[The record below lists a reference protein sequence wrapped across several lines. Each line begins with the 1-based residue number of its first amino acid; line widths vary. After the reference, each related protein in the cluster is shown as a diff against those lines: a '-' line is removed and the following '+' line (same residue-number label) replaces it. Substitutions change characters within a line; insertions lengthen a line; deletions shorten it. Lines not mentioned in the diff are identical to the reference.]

1 MFKRFLLTAARRLFR
16 NWSKYTDQTGKADP
30 KSRKLAADL
39 FRVTAIERQ
48 KVIEEEI
55 AHETGGIVTAG
66 PFKGMRID
74 PKTSWGTGDI
84 VPKLLGCYEAELAE
98 ALERLKAEPFDAV
111 LNIGSAEGYYAIGSA
126 MIVNAPKVIAMD
138 IDPSAQAATAR
149 NAERNGVAD
158 KVECRGGIDAEGLA
172 ALLTE
177 FPRALI
183 VCDCEGFEVD
193 LITPPVISA
202 GAQSVFLIECHDFIG
217 RPVTEELV
225 ALLSASHAV
234 EIIHEGPRDP
244 NAYPMLQGRDSLDRW
259 LAVCEFRPQTMSWIV
274 ARPDNS
280 VLQSTD

>member
-55 AHETGGIVTAG
+55 ARETGGIVTAG

-98 ALERLKAEPFDAV
+98 ALERLKAEAFDAV
-111 LNIGSAEGYYAIGSA
+111 LNIGSAEGYYAIGTA
-126 MIVNAPKVIAMD
+126 MILNTPKVIAMD
-138 IDPSAQAATAR
+138 IDPAAQAATAR
-149 NAERNGVAD
+149 NAERNGVTE
-158 KVECRGGIDAEGLA
+158 KVESRGGIDAAGLT
-172 ALLTE
+172 ALLNDL
-177 FPRALI
+177 PRSLV
-183 VCDCEGFEVD
+183 VCDCEGFEID
-193 LITPPVISA
+193 LIAPTVIASGTRA
-202 GAQSVFLIECHDFIG
+202 TFIIECHDFIG
-217 RPVTEELV
+217 REITDELSTRF
-225 ALLSASHAV
+225 APTHEV
-234 EIIHEGPRDP
+234 EIIREGPRDP
-244 NAYPMLQGRDSLDRW
+244 NAYHLLQGRDSLDRW

-274 ARPDNS
+274 ATPKPAA
-280 VLQSTD
+280 

>member
-193 LITPPVISA
+193 LITPPVIAA
-202 GAQSVFLIECHDFIG
+202 GAQTTFMIECHDFIG
-217 RPVTEELV
+217 RPVTEDLSVRLAPSHEV
-225 ALLSASHAV
+225 AV
-234 EIIHEGPRDP
+234 IHEGPRDP
-244 NAYPMLQGRDSLDRW
+244 NAYPLLRRRDSLDRW
-259 LAVCEFRPQTMSWIV
+259 LAVCEFRPETMTWIV
-274 ARPDNS
+274 ARPKAGVS
-280 VLQSTD
+280 G

>member
-1 MFKRFLLTAARRLFR
+1 MSTIDDRSSSDSELGRYST
-16 NWSKYTDQTGKADP
+16 WSSDDP
-30 KSRKLAADL
+30 Y
-39 FRVTAIERQ
+39 
-48 KVIEEEI
+48 
-55 AHETGGIVTAG
+55 GGIVTAG

-172 ALLTE
+172 ALLTALQLTRHDGSPVRGTVGLARRGPGTR
-177 FPRALI
+177 PRL
-183 VCDCEGFEVD
+183 
-193 LITPPVISA
+193 
-202 GAQSVFLIECHDFIG
+202 
-217 RPVTEELV
+217 
-225 ALLSASHAV
+225 
-234 EIIHEGPRDP
+234 
-244 NAYPMLQGRDSLDRW
+244 
-259 LAVCEFRPQTMSWIV
+259 
-274 ARPDNS
+274 
-280 VLQSTD
+280 